1 MADGFEENAIFYN
14 LTYQDPTAVRLGM
27 AFREVAPLLWLR
39 AGAQG
44 RCIMDEKPNWDIA
57 DTYAVLFDPSRAN
70 AFVSELAKVPH
81 VGLVYVVT
89 DDERRFA
96 SVSAMLGGLP
106 VVRLYADYL
115 RSFRISAEGANN

>member
-1 MADGFEENAIFYN
+1 
-14 LTYQDPTAVRLGM
+14 M

-81 VGLVYVVT
+81 VRLVYVVT

-115 RSFRISAEGANN
+115 RSFCISAEGANN